1 MPNDANDATNVT
13 ETTNTPEEKKWIE
26 EEATEKETPTPVE
39 QMIAVGMSKEEIADT
54 LREVLEEQTRSAVVS
69 NDHAA
74 DDYFR
79 SFIKIGGENNGKH

>member
-1 MPNDANDATNVT
+1 MPNDTDANDV
-13 ETTNTPEEKKWIE
+13 ETKTPEEKTWIE
-26 EEATEKETPTPVE
+26 EEATENQKPTPVE

-54 LREVLEEQTRSAVVS
+54 LREVLEEQTRSEVVS

-79 SFIKIGGENNGKH
+79 SFIKIGGKNNG